1 MYQRHYYS
9 YWGARVNGDE
19 ATGLAAT
26 EAAANGEAVSGALSM
41 LVADNPQE
49 QQPMSSKQGRSSSL
63 GRKNRSSKSYVSI
76 LRISRPRSRSKRS
89 SSHINSSHRSSSHI
103 KAPEGLAT
111 TRGGRDSPHDP
122 MILFTD
128 HSKQLIFKL
137 KIILNRITLYRF
149 VMINLSKHCCR
160 F

>member
-1 MYQRHYYS
+1 M
-9 YWGARVNGDE
+9 
-19 ATGLAAT
+19 AAT

-41 LVADNPQE
+41 LVADNH
-49 QQPMSSKQGRSSSL
+49 RSSNQWVVNKGGAAASQ
-63 GRKNRSSKSYVSI
+63 GKNRGSKSYVSI
-76 LRISRPRSRSKRS
+76 LRISRPRSRNKRS

-103 KAPEGLAT
+103 EAPEGLAT

-128 HSKQLIFKL
+128 HSKQLVFKL
-137 KIILNRITLYRF
+137 KIILNQITLYRF

-160 F
+160 FWPKCLLYLLWISPK